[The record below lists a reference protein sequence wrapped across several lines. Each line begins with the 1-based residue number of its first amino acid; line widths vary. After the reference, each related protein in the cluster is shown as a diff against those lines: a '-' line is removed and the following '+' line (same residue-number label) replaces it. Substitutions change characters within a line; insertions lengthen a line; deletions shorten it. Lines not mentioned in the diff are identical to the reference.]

1 MRTTILA
8 ISVLLA
14 ATTAGARPVKAPATT
29 PAGHCRLTGGEKL
42 PVQSGGAAAVC
53 AAIEKAVDA
62 AAPKANYK
70 IDVTVVR
77 PWMLSAT
84 PVVNGRTLPAQKFA
98 VNDAPLDAGAIGRFA
113 RSLAATVAKAA
124 KA

>member
-1 MRTTILA
+1 MRSTILA
-8 ISVLLA
+8 VSLFLA
-14 ATTAGARPVKAPATT
+14 ATSAGARPVNSPAAT
-29 PAGHCRLTGGEKL
+29 PTGHCRLTGGEKL
-42 PVQSGGAAAVC
+42 PAQSGGAAAIC
-53 AAIEKAVDA
+53 AAIEKAVA
-62 AAPKANYK
+62 VAAPNAKYK

-124 KA
+124 RA